1 MHYYEALKECLNG
14 KKITRKDW
22 NGKNM
27 YIYYTPGRR
36 VKVEDWF
43 NRANGGYPTKE
54 EIERGYIIL
63 KGHFDM
69 YNAQAERITGWLAS
83 QTDMASDQW
92 EVLND

>member
-14 KKITRKDW
+14 KKITRRDW

-27 YIYYTPGRR
+27 YVYYTPGRKIP
-36 VKVEDWF
+36 VKEWD
-43 NRANGGYPTKE
+43 NRGN
-54 EIERGYIIL
+54 IELTDFERSRGYIEI

-69 YNAQAERITGWLAS
+69 YNAQAERIIGWLAS

-92 EVLND
+92 EVIE